1 MMMMSLM
8 VTAMVV
14 MVISLA
20 VEPEPAHYGL
30 VQLMKLPSLSTMVYA
45 AKTFIVK
52 ALTTITTANYRHHQ

>member
-1 MMMMSLM
+1 MMMGLM
-8 VTAMVV
+8 LTAMVV

-45 AKTFIVK
+45 AKTFLVN
-52 ALTTITTANYRHHQ
+52 ACITTTTAANRHRQ